1 MTKEI
6 NYFDIKAIS
15 STLIKNL
22 NKYEEFKSGKGII
35 IGSLVDFYATEN
47 ISDFENFFWIDEL
60 KNIPRPQIKEFSDYI
75 FENEIDNLEK
85 IFSEMNLNSK
95 KLLKD
100 EDIIIYKNKKLIG
113 NFIIT
118 ENKYKEAFDKVGFKK
133 KSIESILDEFYENL
147 DYYRHKI
154 KKHLIENS
162 EKKIITRQ
170 DIEIAKKCFKNIL
183 NSQFKKFF
191 IKENDKIEL
200 YHQVEIYWE
209 NKCEKK
215 AKIDILFI
223 DHDEKII
230 GIKDFKTMSD
240 YTVNFL
246 DSFIKYRYDIQMN
259 HYYESLIFIENAKSN
274 HINLPNNIKNLINKG
289 YKISNFFGFIVA
301 STEKECLPL
310 EYYFNI
316 DESYIIKN
324 RKLNTKKDI
333 LNAITIYNKCIE
345 NNLDPSLTNYYNYI
359 LNGKILCN

>member
-35 IGSLVDFYATEN
+35 IGSLVDFYATED
-47 ISDFENFFWIDEL
+47 ISDFEKFFWIDEL
-60 KNIPRPQIKEFSDYI
+60 KNIPRPQIKDFSDYI
-75 FENEIDNLEK
+75 FENEINNLEK
-85 IFSEMNLNSK
+85 TFSEMNLNSK

-100 EDIIIYKNKKLIG
+100 EDIIIYKDKKLIG
-113 NFIIT
+113 NFIIK
-118 ENKYKEAFDKVGFKK
+118 ENTYKEAFDKVGFKK
-133 KSIESILDEFYENL
+133 KSIDSILDEFYENL
-147 DYYRHKI
+147 DYYRNKI

-170 DIEIAKKCFKNIL
+170 DIEVAKECFKNIL

-223 DHDEKII
+223 DHEEKII
-230 GIKDFKTMSD
+230 GIKDLKTMSD
-240 YTVNFL
+240 YTLNFL

-289 YKISNFFGFIVA
+289 YKVSNFFGFIVA

-324 RKLNTKKDI
+324 RKLNTNKDI
-333 LNAITIYNKCIE
+333 LNAITIYNKCIK
-345 NNLDPSLTNYYNYI
+345 NKLDPSLTNYYNYI